1 MYINTSNAFSDRSE
15 RIYRYNLHVH
25 SIPPIQYELCMTPAC
40 YQFVCANYIEQR
52 WDVSAFTVLFSASLF
67 LSFSLFL
74 FLLPFN
80 YFYFYLF
87 VSLSFSV
94 CLSSTI
100 CLSVC
105 LFWRREREK
114 FSLFSLLSFYLSL
127 LREKEESVM
136 ERRGIVN
143 NHRLQNHV
151 YPASWSP
158 FLSPRFEKF
167 RLLKHT
173 PVRRCV
179 VTERCV
185 PFYLRNSTVLLLSEV
200 HVVKENFISSPF

>member
-1 MYINTSNAFSDRSE
+1 MYINTSKAFSDRSE

-105 LFWRREREK
+105 LSFLTSRKREVLS
-114 FSLFSLLSFYLSL
+114 FLSSLFLSFSAS
-127 LREKEESVM
+127 REG
-136 ERRGIVN
+136 GIGDG
-143 NHRLQNHV
+143 
-151 YPASWSP
+151 
-158 FLSPRFEKF
+158 
-167 RLLKHT
+167 T
-173 PVRRCV
+173 
-179 VTERCV
+179 T
-185 PFYLRNSTVLLLSEV
+185 RNR
-200 HVVKENFISSPF
+200 